1 MMTAETKFVTDEE
14 GRIEIG
20 DGTLVKGLPQNG
32 EDRFFYFQTRTE
44 FTASTQ
50 GRDGS
55 PTERKMAIRT
65 TRRMAI
71 GLLIPFLGDKQF
83 QERVLK
89 QNEEHA
95 KGFFNSR

>member
-20 DGTLVKGLPQNG
+20 DGTRVKGLPQNG

-44 FTASTQ
+44 VTAST
-50 GRDGS
+50 G
-55 PTERKMAIRT
+55 KIAIRT

-71 GLLIPFLGDKQF
+71 GLLIPFLGNKQF
-83 QERVLK
+83 QDRVLK
-89 QNEEHA
+89 QNEDHA